1 MRDQGGGLLFSPPI
15 EKKKVSVKLS
25 GREEGNE
32 GVRRRPGYG
41 ESNFGGGGKLTGSV
55 VTVGSSGRLKGG
67 SSVPSSSNGGR
78 HHSEELHLER
88 LSAGTGK
95 PAEDGLL
102 PQWGRGK
109 RSRCSRP
116 EPSNKQSPSPPV
128 QESVPPS
135 KSAPPSLKKPFPNGV
150 SSSKLHSH
158 GASKLPASSKLS
170 APERPASRNG
180 LTNNTVNGPI
190 HAIGF
195 DSVRQV
201 AEVKEAVLLTHQ
213 RRSADYSSC
222 RQQQR
227 SEGSDFATTNTGH
240 GHYGDNAAIIN
251 TGNGTPDMVVSVSE
265 ANALDCNKPKVEWPR
280 IAIALTRKE
289 KEEDF
294 LVFKGSKLSQRPK
307 KRPKVVEKALLFCT
321 PGNWLGDLTRGRYEV
336 REKKST
342 KKKPRGLKAMDSVE
356 SDSE

>member
-1 MRDQGGGLLFSPPI
+1 M
-15 EKKKVSVKLS
+15 SVKLS
-25 GREEGNE
+25 GREEGSE
-32 GVRRRPGYG
+32 GLRRRPGYG
-41 ESNFGGGGKLTGSV
+41 DSSYGGSAKLSGSV

-67 SSVPSSSNGGR
+67 SSIPSSSNGSR
-78 HHSEELHLER
+78 QHNEELHLER
-88 LSAGTGK
+88 ISGTGK
-95 PAEDGLL
+95 VTEEGLL

-116 EPSNKQSPSPPV
+116 EPSNKHSSSPPL

-135 KSAPPSLKKPFPNGV
+135 KSAPPSLKKPLPNGV
-150 SSSKLHSH
+150 SSSKLRSH
-158 GASKLPASSKLS
+158 GPSKLPASSKLS
-170 APERPASRNG
+170 APERPVSRNG
-180 LTNNTVNGPI
+180 LINKTVNGSI

-201 AEVKEAVLLTHQ
+201 AEAKEAPLLSHQ
-213 RRSADYSSC
+213 KRSVDYSSC

-240 GHYGDNAAIIN
+240 GHCSDNAALIN
-251 TGNGTPDMVVSVSE
+251 VRNGTSGVVVSLSE

-280 IAIALTRKE
+280 IAIVLTRKE

-294 LVFKGSKLSQRPK
+294 LVLKGSKLPQRPK
-307 KRPKVVEKALLFCT
+307 KRLKVVEKALLFCT
-321 PGNWLGDLTRGRYEV
+321 PGNWLSDLSRGRYDV

-342 KKKPRGLKAMDSVE
+342 KKKPRGLKAMDSAE